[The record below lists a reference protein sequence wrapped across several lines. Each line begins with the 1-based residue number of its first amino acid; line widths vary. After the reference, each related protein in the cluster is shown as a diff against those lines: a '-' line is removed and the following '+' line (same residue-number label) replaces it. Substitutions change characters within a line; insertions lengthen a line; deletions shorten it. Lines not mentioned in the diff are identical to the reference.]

1 MQQARPR
8 PGWGRCRAAASSA
21 RRSRMWTWSRSR
33 RRRGPLRRGAQRHGM
48 ILPFVKL
55 VVTFRDIRYFVP
67 MPGEVHPFVVSL
79 APPYAY

>member
-1 MQQARPR
+1 MQSSSFKRAPVKDVDVESQQAAAGP
-8 PGWGRCRAAASSA
+8 AAA
-21 RRSRMWTWSRSR
+21 
-33 RRRGPLRRGAQRHGM
+33 GAQRHGM